1 MHAVRHRSDGRLE
14 ICPITHLFGRKVGS
28 VGTLLVTLH
37 VIVVVLVVGPMVVAP
52 FLAGRAIARH
62 DPNLAR
68 VAGNALLTY
77 GFGSLIAAG
86 LGGLAVGASD
96 GKYGFG
102 TPWVIISM
110 TLYVLVLVLAVGY
123 TAPASRKAAKM
134 IEALAPAKPPGGA
147 ASARTPPKPATP
159 PAASPDA
166 LAADDTR
173 GWPPSRQTCG
183 PSNASM
189 PSSAGSPAP
198 AC

>member
-1 MHAVRHRSDGRLE
+1 MS
-14 ICPITHLFGRKVGS
+14 TF
-28 VGTLLVTLH
+28 LVTLH

-110 TLYVLVLVLAVGY
+110 TLYVLILVLAVGY

-134 IEALAPAKPPGGA
+134 IEALAPARPPGGA
-147 ASARTPPKPATP
+147 TSAQTPREPATP
-159 PAASPDA
+159 PPLAGAP
-166 LAADDTR
+166 AADDPGTATIEADLR
-173 GWPPSRQTCG
+173 TKQRIDAIVGRIT
-183 PSNASM
+183 
-189 PSSAGSPAP
+189 GSGLLILLGVVLLVILMVVKPFGR
-198 AC
+198 